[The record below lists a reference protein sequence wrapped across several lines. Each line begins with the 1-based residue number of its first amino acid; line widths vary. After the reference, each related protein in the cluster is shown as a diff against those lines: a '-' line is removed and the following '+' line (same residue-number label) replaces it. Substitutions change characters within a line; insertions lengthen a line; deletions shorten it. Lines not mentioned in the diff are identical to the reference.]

1 MSFENGTGAR
11 ILTATGEEF
20 VPYTLT
26 PEREDTILQAI
37 SKHHGAATTGQVAA
51 ALGRNIPD
59 ASRLLQEMAERGKV
73 VGTPGALG
81 RVEWRVRDLN
91 IDESLVRQA
100 HVPRIREYLLGRRE
114 LPGAIATALRLPRNE
129 VEATCTWMMVH
140 GQLVGTPI
148 GASIIYGLEAR
159 VTARVD
165 TKVASSIPM
174 SPEARF
180 REQLAKLG
188 PEKPIRLRQVP
199 APKPARV
206 KAEPKPKPVKVAKVK
221 TPRPVRE
228 KPAKAARPQPAPR
241 VRPPAEPVVRPPTQ
255 RQLKAAAAQQR
266 REEQQRKRDEAN
278 ALKES
283 QQRLRQET
291 MAARR
296 QAVLDRQAQRE
307 QARQAAV
314 ERQGQREAARVQRE
328 QARQAAAVQRQ
339 QQQAEREARIR
350 AQTATLTGD
359 EQTPQAW
366 ATQIGVRADSLHKWI
381 AKHPDQRQQCTLTEK
396 DLLVPARVIT
406 AYQQATT
413 PRGATWSNTVPEGS
427 LTIWEARDLLGW
439 GHNKVYR
446 ALFDGEISAV
456 QAHGRLRFN
465 RAELEALKAPLDE
478 ELKVPDGWVAVLD
491 LARELAVHPAS
502 LHNWLEVRGIQVV
515 KYRNASRQLAWHL
528 PGDAAEA
535 YRAHRRTSPGVP
547 VQTRR
552 KARRTAPEPLPSPAP
567 DPLPAPRKRVVI
579 TTEID
584 RQLRAL
590 LTPERRRIPGE
601 TARVAEQF
609 GLSVK
614 QVRYHLQFTPITKEA
629 P

>member
-1 MSFENGTGAR
+1 MSFENGTAAR

-91 IDESLVRQA
+91 IDEALVRQA
-100 HVPRIREYLLGRRE
+100 HVPRIRAYLLGRRE

-129 VEATCTWMMVH
+129 VEATCKWMMVH

-165 TKVASSIPM
+165 VKVATNIPM
-174 SPEARF
+174 SPEAKF

-188 PEKPIRLRQVP
+188 PEKPIRLRQV
-199 APKPARV
+199 AKPAKPPVKRPLKDPVTV
-206 KAEPKPKPVKVAKVK
+206 KATPKPKVATARATGKVK
-221 TPRPVRE
+221 ETPV
-228 KPAKAARPQPAPR
+228 
-241 VRPPAEPVVRPPTQ
+241 PVVRPPSK
-255 RQLKAAAAQQR
+255 RQLEAAAAQQR
-266 REEQQRKRDEAN
+266 RDERQRQRDEAA
-278 ALKES
+278 ALKAA
-283 QQRLRQET
+283 QKRVRQET
-291 MAARR
+291 MEARR
-296 QAVLDRQAQRE
+296 QAVQARQAQEAQQRE
-307 QARQAAV
+307 QARQAKA
-314 ERQGQREAARVQRE
+314 E
-328 QARQAAAVQRQ
+328 Q
-339 QQQAEREARIR
+339 QQQAEAERAQRALKRQQAAEQRRAREEERAARA
-350 AQTATLTGD
+350 AQTAPVGD
-359 EQTPQAW
+359 EKTLPAW
-366 ATQIGVRADSLHKWI
+366 AAEIGVLPDSLRKWI
-381 AKHPDQRQQCTLTEK
+381 NKRPDEAAQCRFTPAG
-396 DLLVPARVIT
+396 LLVPARVVT
-406 AYQQATT
+406 AYQQAIT
-413 PRGATWSNTVPEGS
+413 PAGATWSNTVPEGS
-427 LTIWEARDLLGW
+427 LTIFEARDLLGW
-439 GHNKVYR
+439 GHNKIYR
-446 ALFDGEISAV
+446 ALTDGEISAV

-491 LARELAVHPAS
+491 LARELDVHPAS

-567 DPLPAPRKRVVI
+567 DPQPAPRTRVVI